1 MTIKLNIEL
10 EADNAYYDKPEDVTI
25 LLDELMEQNF
35 IKVKKAKVLEIK

>member
-10 EADNAYYDKPEDVTI
+10 EANDAYYDKPEDVTI

-35 IKVKKAKVLEIK
+35 IKVNNAKIIEIK